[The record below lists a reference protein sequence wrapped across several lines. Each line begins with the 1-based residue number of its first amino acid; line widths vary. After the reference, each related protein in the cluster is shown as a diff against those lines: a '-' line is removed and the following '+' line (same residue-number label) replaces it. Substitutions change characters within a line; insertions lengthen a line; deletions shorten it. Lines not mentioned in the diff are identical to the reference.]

1 MEDAPDFES
10 QQKRIQKSL
19 VSTVKTVNRL
29 AAEDLQFQR
38 TVNPDTARQLDES
51 ASRALDLSTRL
62 LQAAARACKVQ
73 VKGKAKEQAP
83 KIEDVDDID
92 LKWSSIVDVVDS
104 VLEKADTALDEFT
117 GLIKRREPPP
127 GEQTPTS
134 RKSTGKVIRNADV
147 SKPQLLFEKKQDNFP
162 TEPWK
167 PILTTKPHAILSL
180 SQSLVL
186 SPRED
191 GTLQY
196 KHPYEHEITNMQ
208 YPDRLFEI
216 VEPIPYQPVESTSAT
231 WVDTYDGVLDMLA
244 ELKKADEIAVDL
256 EHHDFRT
263 YTGLVCLMQISTREK
278 DWIVDTLQ
286 PWRHKLEILNE
297 VFADPKI
304 IKVFHGAYMDMVWLQ
319 RDLGL
324 YVNGLF
330 DTFFASNILNFPS
343 RSLAFLLSKFVD
355 FSADKQYQ
363 LADWRIRPIP
373 PEMMY
378 YARSDTHYLLYIFD
392 HLRNELCKSDLSNS
406 GAGYTRDA
414 LERSRELALSRHE
427 HPEFDKETG
436 RGSRGWYNYVL
447 KQAHLGFDSQQFAV
461 FRAMWEWRDAVA
473 REEDENPNFVLG
485 TNQILSIVRV
495 NPPDVKALHG
505 MLPYTASLA
514 RARFVEMWERIR
526 DAKAQGGPSLLKF
539 FSSQTSDVARKPAAK
554 AATVEKT
561 PVTSEQGD
569 AKVAS
574 LKQSQL
580 FGDMAI
586 STRWEAGSH
595 EFNGTEDSLPFPWQ
609 RFVEGSAETGDG
621 GADEKTSEEAQ
632 TENTG
637 DIETAQAKGTD
648 GMEAVQEVEDTAAET
663 TAEVASKVADDDKDD
678 EVILKRGKKRKSKA
692 VEDKEVSSAEQ
703 SGEKSGMDEAD
714 DGVLC
719 MDEDEEPSDSKRASK
734 KQRQKEHEE
743 KAQKAHKKTQRRE
756 ERRSRKVKKR
766 QQRQQQANEAPFD
779 YSKAA
784 SVLHAGQGST
794 RERAKVFDPYAKTAD
809 EGLKGARKAPP
820 VRGERSATFKG

>member
-73 VKGKAKEQAP
+73 AKGKAKEPAP
-83 KIEDVDDID
+83 KIEDVEDID
-92 LKWSSIVDVVDS
+92 LKWPSIVDVVDS

-117 GLIKRREPPP
+117 GLIKRKEPVPA
-127 GEQTPTS
+127 EQTPTS
-134 RKSTGKVIRNADV
+134 RKPTGKVIRNADV
-147 SKPQLLFEKKQDNFP
+147 SKPQLLFEKKPDNFP

-167 PILTTKPHAILSL
+167 PILTTKPHAIISL

-216 VEPIPYQPVESTSAT
+216 VDPIPSQPVETTSAT
-231 WVDTYDGVLDMLA
+231 WVDTYDGVLDMLK

-343 RSLAFLLSKFVD
+343 RSLAFLLSKYAN

-378 YARSDTHYLLYIFD
+378 YARSDTHYLLHIFD
-392 HLRNELCKSDLSNS
+392 QLRNELCKSDLANP

-427 HPEFDKETG
+427 HPDFDHETG

-461 FRAMWEWRDAVA
+461 FRAMWQWRDAVA

-514 RARFVEMWERIR
+514 RARFTELWERIR

-539 FSSQTSDVARKPAAK
+539 FSSQTSEVARKPAAK
-554 AATVEKT
+554 PATVVKT
-561 PVTSEQGD
+561 PVTSEQSD
-569 AKVAS
+569 AKVTS

-586 STRWEAGSH
+586 STRWEAGGH
-595 EFNGTEDSLPFPWQ
+595 ENDGPQDSLPFPWQ
-609 RFVEGSAETGDG
+609 RFVEGSVEAGDAG
-621 GADEKTSEEAQ
+621 GDEKTPEEVQ
-632 TENTG
+632 TENAGET
-637 DIETAQAKGTD
+637 ETAQAKGD
-648 GMEAVQEVEDTAAET
+648 DAMEAVQEAEDAAAEMT
-663 TAEVASKVADDDKDD
+663 VEVASQAADDKDD

-692 VEDKEVSSAEQ
+692 VEDKEESSAEQ
-703 SGEKSGMDEAD
+703 SEAKGEADEAD
-714 DGVLC
+714 DGVLR
-719 MDEDEEPSDSKRASK
+719 MDEDEELSDSKKASK
-734 KQRQKEHEE
+734 KKRRKENEGKTH
-743 KAQKAHKKTQRRE
+743 KAHKKTQRRE

-766 QQRQQQANEAPFD
+766 QQRQQQADEAPFD

-784 SVLHAGQGST
+784 SVLHAGQGSS

-809 EGLKGARKAPP
+809 DGLKGARKAPP